1 MEKKSYGSMLELSW
15 SGKEPI
21 KITEQEERTFIN
33 DGDILNI
40 RGFAEK
46 NGYEI
51 NFLNGFLKGF

>member
-1 MEKKSYGSMLELSW
+1 MLELSW

-21 KITEQEERTFIN
+21 KINEQEERTFIN

-46 NGYEI
+46 DG
-51 NFLNGFLKGF
+51 